1 LLPRLKNA
9 FFLCL
14 QSEFTMD
21 IRHLKAF
28 LAVFEERNITSA
40 AQRLFISQP
49 TLSVTIKQLEQE
61 LGATLFIRQPR
72 GVEVTEEARV
82 LYLQARRMV
91 AEAEALSR
99 LFRGGANRAPM
110 ELGVE
115 GDIADSQIQGF
126 LRMAHQAL
134 PSLLLTLHEGCQGNA
149 RLAVEEMCC
158 EDELFLPLWE
168 ESYVM
173 ALPAAHPMAQGSQ
186 EQCWTPIDNWITCP
200 QHVSH
205 QRLMA
210 LYGGSPESVAGHAG
224 SLKQALHMVAAGVG
238 VAMLPQSLVAGYE
251 GVVARAW
258 HLPAPT
264 RRVGLCYAAQAL
276 ELPTLRALHEYFQ
289 SNRPVQFPEVF
300 PTLAHA

>member
-1 LLPRLKNA
+1 
-9 FFLCL
+9 
-14 QSEFTMD
+14 MD

-28 LAVFEERNITSA
+28 LTVFEERNITSA

-49 TLSVTIKQLEQE
+49 TLSVTIKQLEE
-61 LGATLFIRQPR
+61 EMGAVLFVRQPR
-72 GVEVTEEARV
+72 GVEVSDEARV
-82 LYLQARRMV
+82 LYPQARRMV

-99 LFRGGANRAPM
+99 LFRGRENRAPLT
-110 ELGVE
+110 LGIE
-115 GDIADSQIQGF
+115 GDIADRQIEAF
-126 LRMAHQAL
+126 VRMAHQAL
-134 PSLLLTLHEGCQGNA
+134 PNLLLTLEEGCHGDG

-173 ALPAAHPMAQGSQ
+173 ALPVGHPMASAESGQA
-186 EQCWTPIDNWITCP
+186 WAPIDDWITCP
-200 QHVSH
+200 HHPSH

-210 LYGGSPESVAGHAG
+210 LYGRSPEAVAGQAG

-238 VAMLPQSLVAGYE
+238 VAMLPQSLVSGHE
-251 GVVARAW
+251 RVVTRAL

-276 ELPTLRALHEYFQ
+276 ELPALRGLHEYFQ
-289 SNRPVQFPEVF
+289 VNRPVKVE
-300 PTLAHA
+300 AA

>member
-1 LLPRLKNA
+1 
-9 FFLCL
+9 
-14 QSEFTMD
+14 MD

-28 LAVFEERNITSA
+28 LAVFEERNITLA

-49 TLSVTIKQLEQE
+49 TLSVTIKQLEE
-61 LGATLFIRQPR
+61 EMGATLFVRQPR
-72 GVEVTEEARV
+72 GVEVSDEARV
-82 LYLQARRMV
+82 LYPQARRMV

-99 LFRGGANRAPM
+99 MFRGRENRAPLT
-110 ELGVE
+110 LGIE
-115 GDIADSQIQGF
+115 GDIADSQIEAF
-126 LRMAHQAL
+126 VRMAHQAL
-134 PSLLLTLHEGCQGNA
+134 PNLLLTLEEGCHGDG

-173 ALPAAHPMAQGSQ
+173 ALPVGHPMAGDEAGQA
-186 EQCWTPIDNWITCP
+186 WTPINDWITCP
-200 QHVSH
+200 HHPSH

-210 LYGGSPESVAGHAG
+210 LYGRSPEAVAGHAG

-238 VAMLPQSLVAGYE
+238 VAMLPQSLVSGHTR
-251 GVVARAW
+251 VVTRVL

-276 ELPTLRALHEYFQ
+276 ELPTMRGLHEYFQ
-289 SNRPVQFPEVF
+289 VNRPMAVEV
-300 PTLAHA
+300 A